1 MHFDTSDLKI
11 FAAAAELG
19 SLTAASQR
27 CHLALAAVSKRIA
40 RLEEQVGSALFNRSK
55 AGVELTPAG
64 KVFFRHASNWLYDFQ
79 TLNAEL
85 QEHARGFR
93 GLIRLAA
100 NTNAMMGFLPESMGR
115 FLMDN
120 PYVDVR
126 IDEVLSTEVVKR
138 VAERRADIGIFAASV
153 ASEHLELFPFRN
165 DWLVLVMAK
174 SHPLSVH
181 TQLSF
186 EQVIGEDFIALD
198 KQAAIQSFL
207 EEQAQRLGKSM
218 HVRVEARSF
227 DAVCRFAQHGFGIG
241 VVPQS
246 ALAQFKNDDQLCVI
260 RLADDWAERRLT
272 IAVRSLEALP
282 AYARQLVEH
291 LCETLLQSSVQSSFA
306 VR

>member
-40 RLEEQVGSALFNRSK
+40 RLEEQVGSALFIRSK
-55 AGVELTPAG
+55 SGVDLTPAG

-100 NTNAMMGFLPESMGR
+100 NTNAMMGFLPESMGQ
-115 FLMDN
+115 FLMNN

-126 IDEVLSTEVVKR
+126 LEEVLSTEVIKR
-138 VAERRADIGIFAASV
+138 VAERRADIGIFAASIE
-153 ASEHLELFPFRN
+153 SEHLQLFPFRN

-174 SHPLSVH
+174 NHTLSNH
-181 TQLSF
+181 SDLSF
-186 EQVIGEDFIALD
+186 EQILGEDFIALD
-198 KQAAIQSFL
+198 HQAAIQVFL
-207 EEQAQRLGKSM
+207 EAQAQRLGKAM

-227 DAVCRFAQHGFGIG
+227 DGVCRFAQHGFGIG
-241 VVPQS
+241 IVPKS
-246 ALAQFKNDDQLCVI
+246 AVAQFKNEADLCVI
-260 RLADDWAERRLT
+260 PLRDDWAERRLT
-272 IAVRSLEALP
+272 IAVRSLETLP
-282 AYARQLVEH
+282 SYARQLVAH
-291 LCETLLQSSVQSSFA
+291 LSESA
-306 VR
+306 PI